1 MNIPHVMRDIHGAV
15 GELREGE
22 NEKGGGAEARSK
34 LDGAKEFEVK
44 VINDKEMEQLVN

>member
-1 MNIPHVMRDIHGAV
+1 MVPSASFVKAK
-15 GELREGE
+15 

-44 VINDKEMEQLVN
+44 VIINDKEMEQLVN